1 MLKTSVYLYRKWFN
15 IEMTQ
20 EVLLKQLQHAFSLLY
35 AYVDNIFKDNL
46 RVDTLCRTDNSF
58 EKTIIIV

>member
-46 RVDTLCRTDNSF
+46 REDRTDNSL
-58 EKTIIIV
+58 EKTIIIA

>member
-1 MLKTSVYLYRKWFN
+1 MLKTGVYLYRKWFN

-35 AYVDNIFKDNL
+35 AYVDIIFKDNL
-46 RVDTLCRTDNSF
+46 REDTLCRTENSF

>member
-46 RVDTLCRTDNSF
+46 REDRTDNSL

>member
-1 MLKTSVYLYRKWFN
+1 MLKTGVYLYRKWFN

-46 RVDTLCRTDNSF
+46 REDRTDNSL